1 MPTKKHLVGGN
12 KNTKKSSKYPCA
24 KLSSKPSFAQKLGAF
39 LLQGIEDE
47 IFFDRETG
55 FSDKHQSVFG
65 VLPFLH
71 MNITEK
77 GFVKMLNDSSST
89 LAENLTKNCVSKN
102 LNNTLQKVGYDCQ
115 KQSVAGIGSL
125 NVGLVESI
133 NNRYNIRAKGQQNL
147 TDILRFMTWQ
157 VKNKKIPK
165 ASIQWAKG
173 ESNGIIGKMFS

>member
-1 MPTKKHLVGGN
+1 MVLSTKKTKRVKSLKG
-12 KNTKKSSKYPCA
+12 KKKSKQMSKY
-24 KLSSKPSFAQKLGAF
+24 SFATLLGAF
-39 LLQGIEDE
+39 MLENLQGTV
-47 IFFDRETG
+47 IFSKKTG
-55 FSDKHQSVFG
+55 FSKKQTLVSG
-65 VLPFLH
+65 VLPYLH

-173 ESNGIIGKMFS
+173 SNTSIIGKMFS